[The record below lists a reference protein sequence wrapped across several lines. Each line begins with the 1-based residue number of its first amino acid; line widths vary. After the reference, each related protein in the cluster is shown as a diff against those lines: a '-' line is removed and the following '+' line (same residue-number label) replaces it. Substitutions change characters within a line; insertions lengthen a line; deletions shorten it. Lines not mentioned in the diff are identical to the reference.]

1 MSTLLINNR
10 RYNCEPWELMNWD
23 KLHAILRYDEQRRR
37 SDRQSVD
44 RLTAELLT
52 KIAGVRRSLA
62 RRTDPDDRILVAEC
76 LVSYLPCELRRLENR
91 PSDETRNLGQKANR
105 DDNRLPPEDETDWEG
120 SPIPMSRITASAWC
134 RASDLYLHDKWRYAP
149 LIAALLW
156 PVAGND
162 CDRRI
167 RRKAETLKRK
177 PLAFFAACFDR
188 IERAHRLFRKA
199 YPLCY
204 FKPSHRPAGH
214 DTEQSTWCDL
224 LAWTGHY
231 VAGEIERTGQM
242 KCPDFMDLVHSR
254 LKMHG

>member
-1 MSTLLINNR
+1 
-10 RYNCEPWELMNWD
+10 
-23 KLHAILRYDEQRRR
+23 
-37 SDRQSVD
+37 
-44 RLTAELLT
+44 
-52 KIAGVRRSLA
+52 
-62 RRTDPDDRILVAEC
+62 
-76 LVSYLPCELRRLENR
+76 
-91 PSDETRNLGQKANR
+91 
-105 DDNRLPPEDETDWEG
+105 
-120 SPIPMSRITASAWC
+120 MSRITASAWC

-204 FKPSHRPAGH
+204 FKPSHRPADH

>member
-1 MSTLLINNR
+1 MNTLLINNR
-10 RYNCEPWELMNWD
+10 RYTCKLWELMSWD

-52 KIAGVRRSLA
+52 KIAGVRRPLA
-62 RRTDPDDRILVAEC
+62 YRTDPDDRILVAER
-76 LVSYLPCELRRLENR
+76 LVSYLPHELRRLENML
-91 PSDETRNLGQKANR
+91 SDETRSPGKKANR
-105 DDNRLPPEDETDWEG
+105 NNRLPPEDETDWEG

-156 PVAGND
+156 PAAGND
-162 CDRRI
+162 CDRNVRL
-167 RRKAETLKRK
+167 RAEALKRK
-177 PLAFFAACFDR
+177 PLAFFAACFAR
-188 IERAHRLFRKA
+188 IDRAHRLFRKA

-204 FKPSHRPAGH
+204 FKPSRRPAGH

-242 KCPDFMDLVHSR
+242 KCPDFMDLVHRR